1 MRSVDRAV
9 TGYGTLA
16 AVSPEGSG
24 VPLAGFS
31 AADAIARVLR
41 EEGAEHFSCFPHA
54 PLIDACVAVGMRPVV
69 ARSERV
75 AVNIADGLSRAAGGG
90 RVGVCIVQREA
101 GIENSFAGVAQAY
114 ADSIPVLVLP
124 SAEPLRREG
133 VPPGFDPVEHFAGVT
148 KWAATVNA
156 ADRVPELMRR
166 AFVALRC
173 GRPGPVLLSLP
184 NDVAAE
190 TIHGLG
196 PYRPV
201 PRWRP
206 GPDPAAVRRAADL
219 LFAAERPVV
228 LAGAGVHAAGAH
240 ASLLRLAERL
250 RLPVATTMNGKG
262 AIPESH
268 PLALGVG
275 GLSATAMVDH
285 FLRRADFVLAV
296 GTSLTRWW
304 MAAPLPHG
312 VPIAQCTIDE
322 RDLGKDYAIEHAVLG
337 DAELVL
343 AALDEESERRLEAG
357 HARSAGDPADEI
369 AAVRR
374 AWLAEWEPLLS
385 SDEVPVSP
393 YRVVRELMLGLD
405 RERAIV
411 THESGFPRDQMA
423 PFYESLTPLGYV
435 GWGHS
440 TQLGYSLGLAI
451 GMKLAQPGRP
461 VVNVMGDASVGMV
474 GMDLETAVRTGTGI
488 ITVVLNNGVMT
499 GYEAHMPLASERHG
513 AKALGG
519 DYAAV
524 GAALGAHAERIV
536 APAEIRPAL
545 ERALREAASERPTL
559 LEIITREEARIPTY
573 W

>member
-1 MRSVDRAV
+1 
-9 TGYGTLA
+9 
-16 AVSPEGSG
+16 VSSGGSG
-24 VPLAGFS
+24 VSLAGLT
-31 AADAIARVLR
+31 AVDAIARVLR
-41 EEGAEHFSCFPHA
+41 DEGTEHISCFPHA
-54 PLIDACVAVGMRPVV
+54 PLIDACVAAGIRPVV

-75 AVNIADGLSRAAGGG
+75 VVNIADGFSRAAGGG
-90 RVGVCIVQREA
+90 RVGVCVVQREA
-101 GIENSFAGVAQAY
+101 GIENAFAGVAQAY
-114 ADSIPVLVLP
+114 ADSIPILVLP

-133 VPPGFDPVEHFAGVT
+133 VPPGFDPVRHFAGVT

-156 ADRVPELMRR
+156 PERVPELMRR

-184 NDVAAE
+184 NDVAAQ
-190 TIHGLG
+190 TIDA
-196 PYRPV
+196 PADYAPV

-206 GPDPAAVRRAADL
+206 GPDPAAVRRAVDL
-219 LFAAERPVV
+219 VFAAERPVV

-240 ASLLRLAERL
+240 AALLRLAELL

-262 AIPESH
+262 AIAESH

-285 FLRRADFVLAV
+285 FLRRTDLVLAV

-304 MAAPLPHG
+304 MAAPLRPG
-312 VPIAQCTIDE
+312 VPIVQCTIDD
-322 RDLGKDYAIEHAVLG
+322 RDLGKDYAIEHAVVG

-343 AALDEESERRLEAG
+343 DALADEAQSRLDAGRAPAAA
-357 HARSAGDPADEI
+357 DPADEI
-369 AAVRR
+369 AAVRT

-385 SDEVPVSP
+385 SDERPINP
-393 YRVVRELMLGLD
+393 CRVVRELMLGLD

-451 GMKLAQPGRP
+451 GMKLAQPDRP
-461 VVNVMGDASVGMV
+461 VINVMGDAAVGMV
-474 GMDLETAVRTGTGI
+474 GMDIETAVRTGTGI
-488 ITVVLNNGVMT
+488 VTVVLNNGVMT
-499 GYEAHMPLASERHG
+499 GYEAHMPLASVRHG
-513 AKALGG
+513 AKELGG

-524 GAALGAHAERIV
+524 GAALGAHAERITE
-536 APAEIRPAL
+536 PAEIRPAL
-545 ERALREAASERPTL
+545 ERALHEAGSGRPAV
-559 LEIITREEARIPTY
+559 LEILTREETRIPTY